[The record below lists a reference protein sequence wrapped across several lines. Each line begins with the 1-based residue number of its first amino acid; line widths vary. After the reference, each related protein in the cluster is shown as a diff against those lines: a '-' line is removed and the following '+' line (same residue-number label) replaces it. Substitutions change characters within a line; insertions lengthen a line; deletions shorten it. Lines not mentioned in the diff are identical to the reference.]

1 MWHTHIQTSLSSDH
15 ERPLQLDKEQWCLQ
29 TGKNCKKTVQQLIIR
44 TSIHFISKR
53 LVQKSQIK
61 YEEKLQEMEK
71 TSQLFS
77 VSGQDLYSH
86 LYLLNVA
93 IVIQNIF
100 ASSEKPSIIS
110 KSQYNLNLKYQSQKE
125 SLARQ
130 THKCIKEMRK
140 S

>member
-29 TGKNCKKTVQQLIIR
+29 PQEKNCKKTVQQLIIR

-53 LVQKSQIK
+53 LVQKNQIK

-71 TSQLFS
+71 TSQLLS

-86 LYLLNVA
+86 LYFLNVA

-110 KSQYNLNLKYQSQKE
+110 KSQYNLNLKYQS
-125 SLARQ
+125 L
-130 THKCIKEMRK
+130 RK
-140 S
+140 NHQQDKLTNV